1 MTVTN
6 ADARAE
12 GGAGGG
18 EASAARAGGNASGRP
33 DGTAGARRGGPPRRL
48 SGLPRRCRRALGRR
62 SLRARV
68 LLLTVCLLAIGLL
81 TGNAV
86 VLASLRAPLVDRVDS
101 QLRSTGRLMAGVS
114 PQFLITF
121 QQAPG
126 QAQSL
131 PLDLVGDLY
140 IAYLAPDGRIE
151 QTGRAGAHRNGPN
164 PRPPTLD
171 TAAITRRAG
180 RPFDLPAAGG
190 TRWRVLALP
199 RTTGP
204 AGSGVL
210 VAASL
215 DEVDATVDRVRWVCL
230 VITAV
235 TLALLTLLGF
245 FAVKAGLRPLRRI
258 EETSAAIAGG
268 DLARRVPDTAA
279 PNTEIGRLSTA
290 LNGMLA
296 QIETAVAA
304 RAASEARLR
313 RFVADASH
321 ELRTPLTGIKGLT
334 ELYRMGALPERADVD
349 RTMDRI
355 ERESTRLGRLVED
368 LLLLARLDE
377 HAAADPGALRLRPEP
392 MDLRSLAA
400 DALHDLRALD
410 PTRPVRL
417 TGPDCGPVTPA
428 PTMGDERR
436 LRQVVSNL
444 IGNAVTHTPAGTPV
458 RIGVGATADGVLLE
472 VADTGP
478 GLTDEQA
485 RRVFERFYRVDGSR
499 SRTTGAGAG
508 LGLAIA
514 QSLTQAHGGRLELTT
529 APDKGT
535 TFRLILPTHVGDPPT

>member
-1 MTVTN
+1 MTVT
-6 ADARAE
+6 DAGAAA
-12 GGAGGG
+12 GAGS
-18 EASAARAGGNASGRP
+18 SAARPAEDGAGPGDGPTGPGRAGPARRAGGLL
-33 DGTAGARRGGPPRRL
+33 RRGRRI
-48 SGLPRRCRRALGRR
+48 LGRR

-81 TGNAV
+81 ISNAV

-101 QLRSTGRLMAGVS
+101 QLRTTGRLMAGVT

-121 QQAPG
+121 RQSPDQPQA
-126 QAQSL
+126 L

-140 IAYLAPDGRIE
+140 VAYLAPDGRVE
-151 QTGRAGAHRNGPN
+151 QTGRAGAHREN
-164 PRPPTLD
+164 PDPEPPTLD
-171 TAAITRRAG
+171 TAAVTRRAG
-180 RPFDLPAAGG
+180 RPFDLAGRG
-190 TRWRVLALP
+190 DTTWRVLVLP

-204 AGSGVL
+204 PGSGVL

-215 DEVDATVDRVRWVCL
+215 DEVEATVDRVRLVCL
-230 VITAV
+230 VITAA
-235 TLALLTLLGF
+235 TLALLTVLGF

-334 ELYRMGALPERADVD
+334 ELYRMGALPERTDVD

-377 HAAADPGALRLRPEP
+377 RAAADPGALQLRPEP

-410 PTRPVRL
+410 PSRAVRL
-417 TGPDCGPVTPA
+417 TGPDGGPVSPA

-436 LRQVVSNL
+436 LRQVVTNL
-444 IGNAVTHTPAGTPV
+444 IGNAVTHTPAGSPV
-458 RIGVGATADGVLLE
+458 RIGVGAIADGVLIE

-485 RRVFERFYRVDGSR
+485 HRVFERFYRVDGSR
-499 SRTTGAGAG
+499 SRSTGAGAG

-514 QSLTQAHGGRLELTT
+514 QSLTQAHGGRLELHTV
-529 APDKGT
+529 PGT
-535 TFRLILPTHVGDPPT
+535 GATFRLVLPAHTGDPAT

>member
-1 MTVTN
+1 M
-6 ADARAE
+6 
-12 GGAGGG
+12 
-18 EASAARAGGNASGRP
+18 
-33 DGTAGARRGGPPRRL
+33 
-48 SGLPRRCRRALGRR
+48 PRRCRRAFGRR

-68 LLLTVCLLAIGLL
+68 LLLVVGLLAIGLL
-81 TGNAV
+81 VSDAV
-86 VLASLRAPLVDRVDS
+86 VLASLRAPLVDRVDN
-101 QLRSTGRLMAGVS
+101 QLRSVGRFTAGVP
-114 PQFLITF
+114 PQFLAGF
-121 QQAPG
+121 GQPPQPSRAPPHDPSP
-126 QAQSL
+126 AR

-151 QTGRAGAHRNGPN
+151 QSGRAGAHRDDP
-164 PRPPTLD
+164 PPTPPTLN
-171 TAAITRRAG
+171 TAAIGRRAG
-180 RPFDLPAAGG
+180 RPFDLRADDG
-190 TRWRVLALP
+190 TPWRVLALP
-199 RTTGP
+199 RTTGNP
-204 AGSGVL
+204 GSGLL

-215 DEVDATVDRVRWVCL
+215 DEVDATVHRVRSVCL
-230 VITAV
+230 VITAA

-258 EETSAAIAGG
+258 EETSVAIAGG
-268 DLARRVPDTAA
+268 DLGRRVPDTAG
-279 PNTEIGRLSTA
+279 PDTEIGRLSSS

-304 RAASEARLR
+304 RAASEATLR

-349 RTMDRI
+349 RAMDRI

-377 HAAADPGALRLRPEP
+377 GAASVPGAAHLRPEP

-417 TGPDCGPVTPA
+417 TGPDGEVVSPA

-436 LRQVVSNL
+436 LRQVVTNL
-444 IGNAVTHTPAGTPV
+444 IGNTVAHTPAGTAV
-458 RIGVGATADGVLLE
+458 RIGVGTTADGVVLE
-472 VADTGP
+472 VADAGP

-485 RRVFERFYRVDGSR
+485 RRAFERFYRADGSR
-499 SRTTGAGAG
+499 SRNTGAGAG

-514 QSLTQAHGGRLELTT
+514 QSLAQAHGGRLELST
-529 APDKGT
+529 APGAGA
-535 TFRLILPTHVGDPPT
+535 TFRLLLPARTDDPPT